1 MFLFVV
7 EINHTEILSCI
18 FGFCLQEFCFI
29 PKSYQTCTFRE
40 PKIATY
46 RFEVQSNSVSTHHTK
61 YAKRNK
67 SHKKLRCKVKLIAII
82 SYIHGAHSISYAH
95 THTLTPSVPS
105 LQISETFGGRVLL
118 CTGEYFIYIL
128 LKSQFFLQT

>member
-95 THTLTPSVPS
+95 THTHLLLPCPLSRSRKPLGGGCCCAQENT
-105 LQISETFGGRVLL
+105 LFIS
-118 CTGEYFIYIL
+118 Y
-128 LKSQFFLQT
+128 